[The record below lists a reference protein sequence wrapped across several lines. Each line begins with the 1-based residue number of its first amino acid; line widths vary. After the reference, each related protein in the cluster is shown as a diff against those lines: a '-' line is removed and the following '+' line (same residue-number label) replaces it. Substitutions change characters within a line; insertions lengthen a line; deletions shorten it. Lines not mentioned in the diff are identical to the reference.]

1 MYGRT
6 HLIQKFNTEPCFQ
19 GVFDRARRVD
29 PDPGP
34 KFLIYR
40 VQVQKNLINRVRI
53 NFVLFRK
60 FTFEVFSLIPIEL
73 QQDCTIQNLH

>member
-6 HLIQKFNTEPCFQ
+6 HLIQKLDAEPCFQ
-19 GVFDRARRVD
+19 SLFDRARRID

-40 VQVQKNLINRVRI
+40 VRVRI

-60 FTFEVFSLIPIEL
+60 FTFEVFSVIPIEL